1 VPGHGLDLT
10 EELCAVSRVLTERT
24 GLSGLIEVRQG
35 DALDLPF
42 PDASF
47 DVVWSQHASMNIRDK
62 RFRQVAARRAGATPP
77 LGLHL
82 VVPDLASKAANLG
95 RNIAEDR
102 VRLLQTVAG

>member
-1 VPGHGLDLT
+1 
-10 EELCAVSRVLTERT
+10 
-24 GLSGLIEVRQG
+24 
-35 DALDLPF
+35 
-42 PDASF
+42 
-47 DVVWSQHASMNIRDK
+47 MNIRDK

-77 LGLHL
+77 PGLHL